1 MINYKINQDLFYN
14 KINKRIKMKDI
25 KIKYKILKKLL

>member
-1 MINYKINQDLFYN
+1 MINNKINQDLFYN
-14 KINKRIKMKDI
+14 KINKRIKMIDI